1 MIPRQIRNYE
11 GKHCRQEEKR
21 GETIDREKS
30 WKLRPGLLGSDGESF
45 RLTLLLSSLLPP
57 VIRDS

>member
-30 WKLRPGLLGSDGESF
+30 WKLRPGLLGSDGES
-45 RLTLLLSSLLPP
+45 
-57 VIRDS
+57 